1 MESVR
6 VKKIIVIS
14 FILLLSG
21 CSTKFVYKNLDW
33 LVYWYVD
40 DFVALSDEQE
50 RVVDVNLAAW
60 LEWHKNDEIPK
71 YIAHL
76 NELSDDIQMQQLSLD
91 KMDYHQQKAAEHWTR
106 LKARIIPD
114 LVEMA
119 PMLSQEQVNSM
130 FKEIEALNEEEAQ
143 EREELLAKSIEQRKK
158 RSIKR
163 NIKNLERWFGNINS
177 EQESLVENMYGQY
190 HSNGELWLEYRVR
203 YQAELRSL
211 FNAPDRGDE
220 FKAKLSS
227 LLMYPEEY
235 RSEVLNQRNDEN
247 RKTYKEFLFAVDA
260 LATDKQRTHLLTEI
274 ADFVG
279 DFTDLA
285 K

>member
-1 MESVR
+1 
-6 VKKIIVIS
+6 VKKIIVIGLA
-14 FILLLSG
+14 LLLSG

-40 DFVALSDEQE
+40 DFVELSDEQE
-50 RVVDVNLAAW
+50 RVVDVKLATW
-60 LEWHKNDEIPK
+60 LEWHKNTEIPK
-71 YIAHL
+71 YVAHL
-76 NELSDDIQMQQLSLD
+76 NELSDDIRMQQISLD
-91 KMDYHQQKAAEHWTR
+91 KIDYHQQKAAEHWTR

-119 PMLSQEQVNSM
+119 PMLTNEQVDSM
-130 FKEIEALNEEEAQ
+130 FNEIDEMNKDEEKERQ
-143 EREELLAKSIEQRKK
+143 ELLAKSSEQRKK

-163 NIKNLERWFGNINS
+163 NIKNLERWLGDINS
-177 EQESLVENMYGQY
+177 EQESLIENMYGQY

>member
-1 MESVR
+1 M
-6 VKKIIVIS
+6 KKIIVIGLA
-14 FILLLSG
+14 LLLSG

-40 DFVALSDEQE
+40 DFVELSDEQE
-50 RVVDVNLAAW
+50 RVVDAKLATW
-60 LEWHKNDEIPK
+60 LEWHKNTEIPK
-71 YIAHL
+71 YVAHL
-76 NELSDDIQMQQLSLD
+76 NELSDDIRMQQISLD
-91 KMDYHQQKAAEHWTR
+91 KIDYHQQKASEHWTR
-106 LKARIIPD
+106 LKAKIIPD

-119 PMLSQEQVNSM
+119 PMLTNEQVDSM
-130 FKEIEALNEEEAQ
+130 FNEIDEMNKDEEKERQ
-143 EREELLAKSIEQRKK
+143 ELLAKSSEQRKK

-163 NIKNLERWFGNINS
+163 NIKNLERWLGDINS
-177 EQESLVENMYGQY
+177 EQESLIENMYGQY

-260 LATDKQRTHLLTEI
+260 LATNKQRTHLLSEI
-274 ADFVG
+274 ADFVS
-279 DFTDLA
+279 DFSDLA